1 MMLSTDTEQAE
12 AQAGGKGASLL
23 RLERAGFPVPP
34 FVLITPNDFEADGRV
49 KSAVLGAVKDAF
61 APNALLAVRSS
72 ASLEDSADHSFAG
85 QFLTRL
91 AVPVRNL
98 ERAIHDVRQSSA
110 NERVRAYKQARQI
123 DAPHQ
128 MSVVVQRMVPATAS
142 GVAFGLN
149 PLTGNRAEIVIN
161 AVRGLGE
168 ALVSGSV
175 NADEYVISG
184 ATIHKKIWGNEAVL
198 TDAQIQTVVD
208 SSRALCQTF
217 GRPQDSEFAFENDT
231 FWLLQARPVTTA
243 LKRDPIIWDNSNIVE
258 SYPGLTLP
266 LTFSFIQKMY
276 AAVYR
281 QFSGIMGVAS
291 ATIRRNG
298 PIYGNMLG
306 LLNGRVYYNLNSWFG
321 ALAQLP
327 GYALNA
333 DFMERMMGVKEKFP
347 LPIPTEKKNRL
358 RAYADLGRAVIF
370 ILKNVV
376 TARRQRRAFIRFF
389 DAVYAPYDAQDFTKK
404 SLIDILS
411 DYRTFEHL
419 MVSGWQAPLV
429 NDFFAM
435 TYFGLLQKMTNQLA
449 PGLHN
454 ELVASSHDII
464 TTQPTKLLPALAQ
477 RIAENDVL
485 RQCFLT
491 DTPERALKA
500 LHQPAHT
507 AVRELFDQYIRTWGD
522 RSLAEL
528 KLETVTYRQ
537 RPQLLVE
544 VLQAYVRQELFSA
557 NESTEGDQNRHRAEA
572 QIAQKLRGKPVK
584 KWLFGHVLNQARYFI
599 SNRENLRYYRT
610 KGFGMVRRML
620 LAVGERLAQAGRIDG
635 ATDVFYLKL
644 DELLSEPD
652 ARFAERVAER
662 KKEYTLYEQLP
673 LPQRVTTHG
682 MPDGLILQPVLPAV
696 TNSLTTNFS
705 GLACSPGV
713 VRATVRL
720 VTHPAQIQTL
730 NGCILATYSTD
741 PGWVVLFPSAAGILT
756 ERGSLLS
763 HAAIVSREMGLPCIV
778 GVAGLMDGVKDGDEI
793 LMDGSTGQ
801 LKILNR

>member
-1 MMLSTDTEQAE
+1 MMLTTDTVTE
-12 AQAGGKGASLL
+12 QAGGKGASLL

-34 FVLITPNDFEADGRV
+34 FVIITPDDFEGDGRV
-49 KSAVLGAVKDAF
+49 KSAVLGAVKRAF
-61 APNALLAVRSS
+61 APDTLLAVRSS
-72 ASLEDSADHSFAG
+72 ASLEDSADYSFAG

-91 AVPVRNL
+91 EVPLGDL
-98 ERAIHDVRQSSA
+98 EGAIQDVWRSSA
-110 NERVRAYKQARQI
+110 NERVRAYKRARQI

-128 MSVVVQRMVPATAS
+128 MSVVVQCMVPATAS

-161 AVRGLGE
+161 AIRGLGE

-184 ATIHKKIWGNEAVL
+184 ETMRKKLTTDRAVL
-198 TDAQIQTVVD
+198 DDEQIQTVVD
-208 SSRALCQTF
+208 ATRALGQTF
-217 GRPQDSEFAFENDT
+217 SCPQDCEFAFENDT

-243 LKRDPIIWDNSNIVE
+243 YQRDPIIWDNSNIVE
-258 SYPGLTLP
+258 SYPDLTLP
-266 LTFSFIQKMY
+266 LTFSFIQTMY

-281 QFSGIMGVAS
+281 QFSGIMGVSS
-291 ATIRRNG
+291 ATIRRNE
-298 PIYGNMLG
+298 PIYRNMLG
-306 LLNGRVYYNLNSWFG
+306 LLNGRVYYNLNSWFR

-347 LPIPTEKKNRL
+347 LPVPTEKKSRL
-358 RAYADLGRAVIF
+358 RVYVDLGRAVLF
-370 ILKNVV
+370 ILKNLV
-376 TARRQRRAFIRFF
+376 TARWQRRAFIRFF
-389 DAVYAPYDAQDFTKK
+389 DKVYAPYDAQDLNQK
-404 SLIDILS
+404 SLSDILR

-419 MVSGWQAPLV
+419 MVSGWKAPLV

-435 TYFGLLQKMTNQLA
+435 IYFGLLQKMTDSLA

-454 ELVASSHDII
+454 ALVASSHDII
-464 TTQPTKLLPALAQ
+464 TTQPTKLLPALAR
-477 RIAENDVL
+477 RIAENDAL
-485 RQCFLT
+485 RQSFIH
-491 DTPERALKA
+491 DTPEGALIS
-500 LHQPAHT
+500 LQQPAHV
-507 AVRELFDQYIRTWGD
+507 AVRNLFDDYIQTWGD

-537 RPQLLVE
+537 QPLLLVE
-544 VLQAYVRQELFSA
+544 VLQMYVRQELFSLKEA
-557 NESTEGDQNRHRAEA
+557 PESDQNRQRAETR
-572 QIAQKLRGKPVK
+572 IARQLRGKPLK

-620 LAVGERLAQAGRIDG
+620 LAAGKRLAQAGQIET

-644 DELLSEPD
+644 DELLSGPD
-652 ARFAERVAER
+652 ARFRERVAER
-662 KKEYTLYEQLP
+662 KKEYALYEQLP

-682 MPDGLILQPVLPAV
+682 MPDSLILQPQPVLPQLKRSPS
-696 TNSLTTNFS
+696 TQLS

-720 VTHPAQIQTL
+720 VTHLAQIHTL

-741 PGWVVLFPSAAGILT
+741 PGWVILFPSAAGILT

-778 GVAGLMDGVKDGDEI
+778 GVTGLMTGVKDGDEI

-801 LKILNR
+801 IKIMNW